1 MKLDRSHKSN
11 LKAKLKAL
19 KQKEANTRRI
29 RKQEI
34 MKFQAEINE
43 LEKKIK

>member
-19 KQKEANTRRI
+19 EQKEANTRSS

-34 MKFQAEINE
+34 MKVQA
-43 LEKKIK
+43 